1 MAIELN
7 PQFTRAYMRK
17 ASALFE
23 MPHIEGSL
31 EQACTALEAGLS
43 TVSEENK
50 EGMPQE

>member
-1 MAIELN
+1 MALELN
-7 PQFTRAYMRK
+7 PAFTRAYIRK
-17 ASALFE
+17 ATALFE

-31 EQACTALEAGLS
+31 EQACSTLEAGLK

>member
-17 ASALFE
+17 ACALFE
-23 MPHIEGSL
+23 QPHIEGSL
-31 EQACTALEAGLS
+31 EQACSALESGLQ

-50 EGMPQE
+50 EGMACE